1 MKTLDEQLEY
11 LIELAISDHVNDIHI
26 QCNDPVMT
34 VAFRGLQ
41 GLKEVKCLD
50 LTPAFIEFCKF
61 KANCDSSIY
70 SIPQTG
76 RFELLINKQLILIR
90 FSIIETY
97 HAKSVALRILNGVAI
112 SHFNRLTNNQKA
124 IKKLQ
129 TLSAI
134 TSGLILFS
142 GSTGSG
148 KTTTMLTFLKN
159 LQQKRIYT
167 LEDPIE
173 QLHQQFMQLQ
183 INEKRGL
190 TYSNGLAHLLRHDPD
205 VIVLGEIRNA
215 QEAKVAISAAYT
227 GHLVCCSIHASSAY
241 LTLGRLM
248 DLGVST
254 YDLMH
259 VCQAIIYQTLTTNVQ
274 KKSRSAQY
282 DILDQKEI
290 STLLLSA

>member
-26 QCNDPVMT
+26 QCNDPVIT

-41 GLKEVKCLD
+41 GLKEVRCLD
-50 LTPAFIEFCKF
+50 LTPSFIEFCKF

-76 RFELLINKQLILIR
+76 RFELIIHKKLILIR

-97 HAKSVALRILNGVAI
+97 HAKSVALRILNGITV
-112 SHFNRLTNNQKA
+112 SHFNRLTNNQIA

-129 TLSAI
+129 ELSTI

-148 KTTTMLTFLKN
+148 KTTTMITFLKN

-190 TYSNGLAHLLRHDPD
+190 TYSNGLSHLLRHDPD
-205 VIVLGEIRNA
+205 VIVLGEIRNV

-241 LTLGRLM
+241 LTLGRLL

-259 VCQAIIYQTLTTNVQ
+259 VCQAIIYQTLTINKQAKT
-274 KKSRSAQY
+274 RSAIY

-290 STLLLSA
+290 SSLLLSA